1 MFIRLPMVVNTA
13 QELCK
18 YVLSCLVYGIMA
30 KKSVL
35 VQYSFSFFQQFGIAP
50 PLSVI

>member
-1 MFIRLPMVVNTA
+1 MFTRLPMVVNTA

-18 YVLSCLVYGIMA
+18 YTLACLVYGIMT
-30 KKSVL
+30 KMF
-35 VQYSFSFFQQFGIAP
+35 QFSFSFFQQFGVAP